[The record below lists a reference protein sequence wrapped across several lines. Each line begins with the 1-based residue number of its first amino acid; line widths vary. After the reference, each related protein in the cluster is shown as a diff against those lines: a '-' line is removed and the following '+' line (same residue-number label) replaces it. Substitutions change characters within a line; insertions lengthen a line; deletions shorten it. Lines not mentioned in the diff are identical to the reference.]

1 MARLE
6 LIGVSKRYGATAAL
20 HPTTLSVSDG
30 EFLVLL
36 GPSGCG
42 KSTLLRIVAGLLD
55 PTAGELLLDGERIN
69 HATPRERDVALVFQ
83 NYALY
88 PHKTV
93 AANLAFPLEVQR
105 RSKDEIAAKVRETA
119 ELLGIEGLLARKP
132 SELSGGQMQRVA
144 LGRALVR
151 SPRLFLFDEPL
162 SNLDAQTRADM
173 RREIAQLHARH
184 RITTLYVTHDQVE
197 AMTLGDRVA
206 VFERGVLQQLGAPL
220 EVFHRPATTFVA
232 TFLGAPPM
240 NLVPVSVVGG
250 RYEFGAL
257 SLPGAPVDQGQ
268 VVLGVRPHHIELLDP
283 QPGALPARV
292 ERIERLGGQSTLTL
306 ACGANTLVAQVRG
319 DATFAPGDATAL
331 RWPPCEVHWF
341 DARDGRRLPAAP

>member
-6 LIGVSKRYGATAAL
+6 LSGVSKSYGAAVAL
-20 HPTTLSVSDG
+20 HPTTLSVADG

-55 PTAGELLLDGERIN
+55 PTAGELRLDGERIN
-69 HATPRERDVALVFQ
+69 AATPRERDVALVFQ

-88 PHKTV
+88 PHKSV
-93 AANLAFPLEVQR
+93 AQNLSFPLEVQG
-105 RSKDEIAAKVRETA
+105 RSKDEIAAQVRATA
-119 ELLGIEGLLARKP
+119 ALLGIETLLARKP

-206 VFERGVLQQLGAPL
+206 VFERGVLQQLGPPM
-220 EVFHRPATTFVA
+220 EVFRAPATTFVA

-240 NLVPVSVVGG
+240 NLVPVSVAGA
-250 RYEFGAL
+250 RYELGGL
-257 SLPGAPVDQGQ
+257 SHAGAPVDQGA
-268 VVLGVRPHHIELLDP
+268 VVLGVRPHHLELLEP
-283 QPGALPARV
+283 PHGALPVRV
-292 ERIERLGGQSTLTL
+292 ERVERLGGQSTLTL
-306 ACGANTLVAQVRG
+306 ACGANALVAQVRG
-319 DATFAPGDATAL
+319 DATFAPGEAAAV
-331 RWPPCEVHWF
+331 RWPPSEVHWF
-341 DARDGRRLPAAP
+341 DARSGRRLPAAP